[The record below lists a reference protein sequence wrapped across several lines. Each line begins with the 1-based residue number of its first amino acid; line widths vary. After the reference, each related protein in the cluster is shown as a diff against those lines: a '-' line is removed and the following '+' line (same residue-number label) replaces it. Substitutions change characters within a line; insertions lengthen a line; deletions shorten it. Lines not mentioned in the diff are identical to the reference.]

1 MTNWLSRIGR
11 IIGGLGTGSGRG
23 GVLWIIV
30 AEGGSSAVERRE
42 SYTIGENV
50 TRH

>member
-11 IIGGLGTGSGRG
+11 IIGGLGTGRG

-30 AEGGSSAVERRE
+30 AEGGSSAVEMRE
-42 SYTIGENV
+42 SYTIGGNV
-50 TRH
+50 ARP